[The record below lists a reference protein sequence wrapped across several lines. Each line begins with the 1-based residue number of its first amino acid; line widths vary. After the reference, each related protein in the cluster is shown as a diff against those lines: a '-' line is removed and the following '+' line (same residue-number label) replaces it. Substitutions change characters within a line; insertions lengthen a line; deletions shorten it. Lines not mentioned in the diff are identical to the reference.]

1 MALTDSSTHIRSGEE
16 LDASRID
23 PYLKAH
29 IPGLEGQPMIS
40 QFPGGASNLT
50 YLIEYSG
57 VELVLRRPPFGH
69 KAKSAHD
76 MGREFRI
83 LNQLKDAFPYCP
95 KAYALCTDE
104 SVIGSE
110 FYVMERLKGIIL
122 RADLPPELGLGP
134 DPTRTLCQTFI
145 NTLAELHKVDYT
157 ACGLS
162 DLGKPQGYVQRQIGG
177 WCERYAKALTPDAP
191 RWEAVK
197 DWLKANMPADHPT
210 PAIVHNDY
218 RFDNVILDPAEPLQI
233 IGVLDW
239 ELTTLG
245 DPLMDLGNTLAYWIE
260 ADDPAPVQLMRRQPS
275 NAPGMLTRRE
285 FVDYY
290 AERSGIQID
299 NYDFYYT
306 YGLFRLA
313 GIVQQIYYR
322 YYHGQTQDKRFAQ
335 FVQMNALL
343 EQMSLKVIAPKIR
356 AH

>member
-1 MALTDSSTHIRSGEE
+1 MALTDSSTHIRTGEE
-16 LDASRID
+16 LDAARID

-29 IPGLEGQPMIS
+29 IPMLAGEPVIS

-50 YLIEYSG
+50 YLLEYPDR
-57 VELVLRRPPFGH
+57 ELVLRRPPFGH
-69 KAKSAHD
+69 KARSAHD

-83 LNQLKDAFPYCP
+83 LNQLKQAFPYCP
-95 KAYALCTDE
+95 QTYLHCTDDTL
-104 SVIGSE
+104 IGSE
-110 FYVMERLKGIIL
+110 FYVMERVKGIIL
-122 RADLPPELGLGP
+122 RSDIPEELGL
-134 DPTRTLCQTFI
+134 TAAATQTLCHSFI
-145 NTLAELHKVDYT
+145 DKLVQLHQVDYN
-157 ACGLS
+157 ACGLG
-162 DLGKPQGYVQRQIGG
+162 DLGKPQGYVQRQISG
-177 WCERYAKALTPDAP
+177 WSERYEKALTPDAP

-197 DWLKANMPADHPT
+197 QWLQNKMPADHPT

-218 RFDNVILDPAEPLQI
+218 RFDNVILAPSNPMQI

-260 ADDPAPVQLMRRQPS
+260 ANDPAPVQLMRRQPS
-275 NAPGMLTRRE
+275 NAPGMLTRRQ

-299 NYDFYYT
+299 NYDFYYA

-322 YYHGQTQDKRFAQ
+322 YYHGQTQDKRFAS

-343 EQMSLKVIAPKIR
+343 EQMSLKLIR
-356 AH
+356 TSSL